1 MLVRE
6 LMALS
11 WHPNP
16 DIRPDMKQCKKWT
29 SSDEFVRL
37 RANFTLSD
45 VSSVACACVSHID
58 LNKLMLLQ
66 PTEETDSSLKVNHH
80 SEILQPQQVHEEEKE
95 LENWE
100 IVDGTISAADS
111 TTKSGGEIQPATP
124 DEIKDVP
131 DPRVGRSNSRKE
143 TQKTRI
149 TEKDIDLYT
158 QIWMCGKDRK
168 KGLFSTFLF
177 PDNQKSNY
185 VSFSGGGV
193 CITWFCFIVVFSC
206 SLFGGPWAQ
215 EKIFIRCASFVTH
228 VGWAPLRASCVSCM
242 PQQPN
247 YSIRGSFRVKVP
259 SPRPF

>member
-16 DIRPDMKQCKKWT
+16 DIRPDMKQCKQWT

-80 SEILQPQQVHEEEKE
+80 SEILQPQQVHEEEEKE

-100 IVDGTISAADS
+100 VVDGTISAADS
-111 TTKSGGEIQPATP
+111 TTKSGGEVQPATP

-185 VSFSGGGV
+185 VSFSGGGSALRGFV
-193 CITWFCFIVVFSC
+193 SLLSFPAVF
-206 SLFGGPWAQ
+206 LGVHGL
-215 EKIFIRCASFVTH
+215 KRRYSFD
-228 VGWAPLRASCVSCM
+228 
-242 PQQPN
+242 
-247 YSIRGSFRVKVP
+247 VP
-259 SPRPF
+259 HL